1 MSLASLNENSKE
13 VKKMHF
19 IVQREGDILSQ
30 IDYLQLLI
38 FDNKASEFHA
48 KLVEFID
55 GLEKQS
61 LSANEIMKNLQSLLE
76 AYEQGDYLLF
86 ADLLEYK
93 VKELFEK
100 QDGEEI

>member
-1 MSLASLNENSKE
+1 
-13 VKKMHF
+13 MHL

-30 IDYLQLLI
+30 IAYLQLLI
-38 FDNKASEFHA
+38 FDNKVSEFHA

-55 GLEKQS
+55 VLEKQS
-61 LSANEIMKNLQSLLE
+61 LNANEIRKNLQCLLE